1 MKKTFLIIILP
12 FLFSQFNL
20 AQLKSITA
28 YADYTN
34 ALTTR
39 IEVTE
44 ADAVGGAVKVT
55 FSLIDNFNIGLNCG
69 YKLYSL
75 SEPDVLN
82 NWDWVF
88 WTDRYYTKIIS
99 DLNADPNLA
108 VEIGAVQKMD
118 LIPLGI
124 DFSYDLTLIEN
135 LKITPT
141 VGGGVYFYNRRMF
154 AVENWSKN
162 FPDADYVFYYSY
174 RNFAPP
180 KKGNPLYINSS
191 LIVQYKMFE
200 TLNIFS
206 NVQYNYILET
216 DGSFGYDSFPI
227 GSELSIAL
235 GFSILY

>member
-1 MKKTFLIIILP
+1 
-12 FLFSQFNL
+12 
-20 AQLKSITA
+20 
-28 YADYTN
+28 
-34 ALTTR
+34 
-39 IEVTE
+39 
-44 ADAVGGAVKVT
+44 
-55 FSLIDNFNIGLNCG
+55 
-69 YKLYSL
+69 
-75 SEPDVLN
+75 
-82 NWDWVF
+82 
-88 WTDRYYTKIIS
+88 
-99 DLNADPNLA
+99 
-108 VEIGAVQKMD
+108 
-118 LIPLGI
+118 
-124 DFSYDLTLIEN
+124 LIEN